1 MKRYSKPIGKLLN
14 FKQEFFKSNDAK
26 LEEFRAIASLYG
38 SQPRRMACKNCGHHL
53 DAPPSECFRKLGVD
67 YCLCQRCGHC
77 NGLHEDTE
85 AFCRS
90 LYTADQGESYAKN
103 YSVSDVRQYEERVR
117 EVYFPKA
124 QFLVDALAELGQPPS
139 RLVDFGAGAG
149 YFVSAAIKSG
159 FNDVSGYEPSETLVS
174 FGNAMIGSKKLVWH
188 DLSEMVALIE
198 KSDATVASFI
208 GVIEHVQAPREVLKA
223 LSQSDNIKYVFF
235 SVPLFSPTVVLESVF
250 EQIMPRHLAA
260 AHTHLYTE
268 NSIQY
273 FCDEFGFK
281 RQSEWWFGLDVC
293 DLFRSVLVSLEK
305 SGASTASLQDYW
317 RDRFMPL
324 IDDLQGILDKAHA
337 CSEVH
342 MLLTKN
348 GC

>member
-1 MKRYSKPIGKLLN
+1 MLD
-14 FKQEFFKSNDAK
+14 FKQEFFKSNDSK
-26 LEEFRAIASLYG
+26 LEEFRTIASLYR
-38 SQPRRMACKNCGHHL
+38 SQPRRIACKNCGHHL
-53 DAPPSECFRKLGVD
+53 DAPPSEYFKKLDVD
-67 YCLCQRCGHC
+67 YCFCQQCGHC

-85 AFCRS
+85 SFCRS
-90 LYTADQGESYAKN
+90 LYTEDHGEKYAKN
-103 YSVSDVRQYEERVR
+103 YSASDIQQYEKRVW

-124 QFLVDALAELGQPPS
+124 QFLIDALAELGQPPG

-159 FNDVSGYEPSETLVS
+159 FRDVTGYEPSETLVS
-174 FGNAMIGSKKLVWH
+174 FGNAMIGSNRLVGH
-188 DLSEMVALIE
+188 ELSEMVTLIE

-223 LSQSDNIKYVFF
+223 LSQNDNIKYVFF

-250 EQIMPRHLAA
+250 EQIMPRHLTA

-268 NSIQY
+268 ESIQH

-281 RQSEWWFGLDVC
+281 RQSEWWFGLDIC
-293 DLFRSVLVSLEK
+293 DLFRSVSVSLEK
-305 SGASTASLQDYW
+305 SSESTASLQSYW
-317 RDRFMPL
+317 RERFMPL
-324 IDDLQGILDKAHA
+324 IDDLQGVLDKAHA

-348 GC
+348 RC